1 MRLNLPSA
9 ARNPLSLV
17 GVATATAMAA
27 MFLVLLALEMA
38 GQLRNPDVGL
48 LLFVAIPAVFLLGLL
63 LIPVGTWRRRRR
75 LALGGRP
82 EDWPVVDFRVP
93 RTRTVVFTVA
103 VLTMVNLMIFSLAAY
118 GAVHHMESAAFCG
131 TTCHTTMEPEYAA
144 HQVSSHSQVAC
155 VSCHVGPGPEALVAS
170 KVAGTRQLW
179 RVVRGNV
186 AAPVAAP
193 VRSMRPARDTCQ
205 SCHWS
210 EKFHGDKLVKVR
222 EYADDEASSETVTT
236 LQLHVG
242 GGRAELGAGSGIHWH
257 MNIDN
262 RIEYIATDAERQ
274 TIPWVKFTDH
284 TGRVK
289 EYAVAGTTPE
299 QLARG
304 EYRVMDCMDCHNR
317 PAHTFAPSAERAVD
331 TAIAAGLI
339 SRELPFVRREVVAAL
354 LTPYPSKDEALSGI
368 DARLRQ
374 AYGNVAGGPA
384 AKLASTIAGA
394 QEIYRRNVFASMKV
408 GWGTYANNIG
418 HVAFPGCFRCH
429 DEDHKSADGTTIGQ
443 DCQSCHDI
451 Q

>member
-1 MRLNLPSA
+1 VRLNLPSA

-17 GVATATAMAA
+17 GVALATAMAA
-27 MFLVLLALEMA
+27 MFLVLLALETA
-38 GQLRNPDVGL
+38 GQLRNPYVGL
-48 LLFVAIPAVFLLGLL
+48 LLFVAIPAVFLFGLM

-75 LALGGRP
+75 LALGGEP
-82 EDWPVVDFRVP
+82 EDWPVVDFRMP

-103 VLTMVNLMIFSLAAY
+103 VLTLVNLMIFSLAAY

-144 HQVSSHSQVAC
+144 HQVSPHAQVTC
-155 VSCHVGPGPEALVAS
+155 VSCHVGPGAEALVSS

-179 RVVRGNV
+179 RVITGNV
-186 AAPVAAP
+186 PTPVAAP
-193 VRSMRPARDTCQ
+193 VHSMRPARDTCQ

-210 EKFHGDKLVKVR
+210 EKSHGDKLVTIR
-222 EYADDEASSETVTT
+222 EYASDEASSETVTT

-304 EYRVMDCMDCHNR
+304 EYRVMDCLDCHNR

-354 LTPYPSKDEALSGI
+354 VTPYPSKDEALSGI

-374 AYGNVAGGPA
+374 VYSNVAEGPS